1 MLVVICSDP
10 LVQRSG
16 PARLGGGG
24 GKGSNCEDPGH
35 YSSNSPLSDHLL
47 PGHNIHIFFLQ
58 FLDNVGMFAE
68 LFVSILATSK
78 TTQTHF
84 LITSYVV

>member
-16 PARLGGGG
+16 PARLGGGE
-24 GKGSNCEDPGH
+24 GSNCEYPGH

-47 PGHNIHIFFLQ
+47 PGHNIHNFF
-58 FLDNVGMFAE
+58 FYNFWT
-68 LFVSILATSK
+68 ILGCLLSC
-78 TTQTHF
+78 
-84 LITSYVV
+84 L